1 MQLSFL
7 KKHTFLIIALTVY
20 VCLALMA
27 VLFYKER
34 VIFSDAACHYFI
46 MLKTGT
52 YFNPIQRFAVY
63 IPQSF
68 IYLPMKLGLQQRV
81 IALSYSLSFV
91 LFQLGVFLFLY
102 ARNLKFA
109 QAWLLF
115 NVLMVAH
122 SFYWMASEMPLGVGV
137 MLVMLAVWE
146 RKWALLQQAD
156 NLQKGWLLLYT
167 LCMCF
172 VLQFFHPLIPLF
184 FLLYTSFALLSA
196 ADKPSRW
203 AYMGLPILFFAVAQA
218 RTLLIGISDYD
229 AGSASNLSKLITL
242 FPNYW
247 DLPSNRLFLQFC
259 LRDYY
264 LLPVL
269 LLLMAAFYL
278 YTQKYLKLLWLCGA
292 FFGYLLI
299 VNVSYSHVQAYE
311 QYYVENLYLPLSFVL
326 ILPFVSDLLPR
337 LKSTQVWV
345 VLALFAGIRLAH
357 IYQRHEAYT
366 QRLQTLRQL
375 IADTRHDAQR
385 KLVVPAD
392 AIDLQVFRVT
402 WATPFEFWILSALEE
417 AEQRQIVVEDNFIRN
432 LSQYEAQLQLTHAFL
447 RNDGKAE
454 PYQDFPATYFSFQDT
469 SAYRVYRPNR

>member
-1 MQLSFL
+1 MQLSSL
-7 KKHTFLIIALTVY
+7 KKHAFLFISLMVY
-20 VCLALMA
+20 ACLAVMA
-27 VLFYKER
+27 ALFYKER

-46 MLKTGT
+46 MLKTGN

-63 IPQSF
+63 IPQTF
-68 IYLPMKLGLQQRV
+68 IYLPMKLGLQQSV
-81 IALSYSLSFV
+81 IALSYSLGFV
-91 LFQLGVFLFLY
+91 LFQLGIFLFLY
-102 ARNLKFA
+102 VRNLKFA
-109 QAWLLF
+109 QVWLLF

-122 SFYWMASEMPLGVGV
+122 SFYWMASEMPIGVGV
-137 MLVMLAVWE
+137 MLAMLAVWE
-146 RKWALLQQAD
+146 QKWRAWLQVNKLL
-156 NLQKGWLLLYT
+156 LLLYT

-184 FLLYTSFALLSA
+184 FLLYASFALLSA
-196 ADKPSRW
+196 TDMQSRW
-203 AYMGLPILFFAVAQA
+203 AYLALPILFFAVAQA

-229 AGSASNLSKLITL
+229 AGSASNLSKLVSL

-278 YTQKYLKLLWLCGA
+278 YKQKYLKLLWLCGA

-299 VNVSYSHVQAYE
+299 VNVSYSHIQAYE

-326 ILPFVSDLLPR
+326 ILPVVSDLLPR
-337 LKSTQVWV
+337 LKFTHGLVA
-345 VLALFAGIRLAH
+345 LALVAGIRLAH
-357 IYQRHEAYT
+357 IYHRHQPYT
-366 QRLQTLRQL
+366 HRLQTLRNI
-375 IADTRHDAQR
+375 IADTRQDVQR

-392 AIDLQVFRVT
+392 AVDLQVFRVT

-417 AEQRQIVVEDNFIRN
+417 VEQRQIVVEDNFIRN
-432 LSQYEAQLQLTHAFL
+432 LPQYEAQLHLTHAFL

-454 PYQDFPATYFSFQDT
+454 AYKDFPATYFSFKDT
-469 SAYRVYRPNR
+469 SAYRVYRPRIR